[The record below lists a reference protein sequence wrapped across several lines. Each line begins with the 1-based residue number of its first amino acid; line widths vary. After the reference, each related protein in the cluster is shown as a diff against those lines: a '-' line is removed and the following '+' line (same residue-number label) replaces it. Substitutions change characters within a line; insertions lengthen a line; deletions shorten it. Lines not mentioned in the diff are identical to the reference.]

1 VLLAVAVTASSSCA
15 LPVEL
20 PHRYSGAA
28 SQFSRTTVVAYGQ
41 TLVLWVVGAVL
52 RRSTLL
58 MAIVAMKMS
67 WGYVAR
73 DALGAAAALGA
84 MALQ

>member
-1 VLLAVAVTASSSCA
+1 
-15 LPVEL
+15 
-20 PHRYSGAA
+20 
-28 SQFSRTTVVAYGQ
+28 
-41 TLVLWVVGAVL
+41 VVGAVL